1 MELLLKDITRDYK
14 ERRVLDIPYGEIRG
28 GSRTAIVGAN
38 GAGKSTLLNIIA
50 GLDTGHEGSVY
61 YGRDRDTFEE
71 HSRMITMVFQKP
83 YLISTTVEKNLSFP
97 MKIRGFSGED
107 REKRVSSLCE
117 DLNIRQLRKQKS
129 WKLSGGEIQ
138 KVALGRALGFNPSLL
153 ILDEPTAN
161 IDPATTSEIERM
173 LFKIN
178 REEGTTII
186 FVTHNLV
193 QAKRVCDQ
201 MMFLHEG
208 RLIEEG
214 PIADLL
220 KNPKKELTRRFI
232 AGELLY

>member
-1 MELLLKDITRDYK
+1 MELLLQAITRDYK
-14 ERRVLDIPYGEIRG
+14 ERRVLDIPYGEIKE

-50 GLDTGHEGSVY
+50 GLDTGHEGSVF
-61 YGRDRDTFEE
+61 YGSNRDGFEE
-71 HSRMITMVFQKP
+71 HSREITIVFQKP
-83 YLISTTVEKNLSFP
+83 YLISTTVEKNITFP
-97 MKIRGFSGED
+97 MKIRGLSDENQ
-107 REKRVSSLCE
+107 EKRVSSLCE
-117 DLNIRQLRKQKS
+117 ELNISHLRKQKS
-129 WKLSGGEIQ
+129 WKLSGGETQ
-138 KVALGRALGFNPSLL
+138 KVALGRALGFSPRLL

-178 REEGTTII
+178 KEEGTTII

-214 PIADLL
+214 PLPDLL
-220 KNPKKELTRRFI
+220 KNPKYELTRQFI

>member
-1 MELLLKDITRDYK
+1 MELILKDIVREYK
-14 ERRVLDIPYGEIRG
+14 ERRVLDIPHGKIIA

-50 GLDTGHEGSVY
+50 GLDKDYSGSVF
-61 YGRDRDTFEE
+61 YGNNRSGFEE
-71 HSRMITMVFQKP
+71 VSRQITMVFQKP
-83 YLISTTVEKNLSFP
+83 YLISTTVEKNITFP
-97 MKIRGFSGED
+97 MKVRGFSDEEQ
-107 REKRVSSLCE
+107 EKRVSSLCE
-117 DLNIRQLRKQKS
+117 ELNITHLRKQKS

-138 KVALGRALGFNPSLL
+138 KVALGRALGFVPQLL

-161 IDPATTSEIERM
+161 IDPATTNEIERM

-178 REEGTTII
+178 QEEGTTIL

-201 MMFLHEG
+201 IMFLHEG
-208 RLIEEG
+208 RLIEDG
-214 PIADLL
+214 PLPELL
-220 KNPKKELTRRFI
+220 KNPKKELTQRFI

>member
-1 MELLLKDITRDYK
+1 MELILENIIREYK
-14 ERRVLDIPYGEIRG
+14 ERRVLEIPHGKILA
-28 GSRTAIVGAN
+28 GSRTAIVGSN

-50 GLDTGHEGSVY
+50 GLDTQYNGSVF
-61 YGRDRDTFEE
+61 YGIERKSFEE
-71 HSRMITMVFQKP
+71 VSRQITMVFQKP
-83 YLISTTVEKNLSFP
+83 YLISTTVEKNISFP
-97 MKIRGFSGED
+97 MKIRGFSDEVQ
-107 REKRVSSLCE
+107 EERVSSLCE
-117 DLNIRQLRKQKS
+117 ELNITHLRKQKS

-138 KVALGRALGFNPSLL
+138 KVALGRAIGFGPDLL

-161 IDPATTSEIERM
+161 IDPATTNEIERM

-178 REEGTTII
+178 QEEGTTIL

-214 PIADLL
+214 PLHQVL
-220 KNPKKELTRRFI
+220 NKPERELTRRFI